1 VDIYAIMNNM
11 IINTSDVFLKRVGFM
26 INGIAL
32 NQGITNAY
40 GNSYNSGYS
49 KNVGNAENKEKP
61 GQVSKTECQT
71 CKSRKY
77 IDGSNESNVSFKT
90 PGHIAPSASA
100 ALVSAHERQ
109 HVGNAINEGS
119 QKGNK
124 LLSVSVSLKTSVC
137 PECGRVYV
145 SGGETRTVMKKSL
158 EEETKLNPY
167 NEGEELV
174 KRFLMQGMN
183 IDLVA

>member
-1 VDIYAIMNNM
+1 MMNGISLNQNISNSYGDIYNLGYAKNAAN
-11 IINTSDVFLKRVGFM
+11 SDG
-26 INGIAL
+26 
-32 NQGITNAY
+32 
-40 GNSYNSGYS
+40 
-49 KNVGNAENKEKP
+49 KEKI

-71 CKSRKY
+71 CKNRKY
-77 IDGSNESNVSFKT
+77 VDGSNESNVSFKT
-90 PGHIAPSASA
+90 PGHIDPSSSA

-109 HVGNAINEGS
+109 HVGNAVNEGS
-119 QKGNK
+119 KKGNK
-124 LLSVSVSLKTSVC
+124 LLSVNVSLKTSVC

-183 IDLVA
+183 VDLAA